1 MTVATGALATN
12 PAALGPLGRG
22 TRCPSPTRPATAGG
36 GARAT
41 CSNTGRRSQVRIL
54 FAIFRLVPKRL
65 TFFSVYFFYRR
76 PPGVPSAAPGPGLP
90 GLHGQDGPD
99 ASLVLGGLPAPGAR
113 LPGLPALGAAHQP
126 GVAGR
131 RGGRR
136 GLRGAAGRLLLR
148 QDALAR
154 LVVHHGRPEVRKLSS
169 LELRH
174 SRR

>member
-1 MTVATGALATN
+1 MGF
-12 PAALGPLGRG
+12 
-22 TRCPSPTRPATAGG
+22 
-36 GARAT
+36 
-41 CSNTGRRSQVRIL
+41 L
-54 FAIFRLVPKRL
+54 FR
-65 TFFSVYFFYRR
+65 RR

-90 GLHGQDGPD
+90 GVHGQDGPD

-126 GVAGR
+126 GVAGS

-136 GLRGAAGRLLLR
+136 GLRGAACRRLLR

-174 SRR
+174 SRRQIGERKSVVLLLVGGLGGDCFEITQDHQGVHQGSVFYFIGQKGCINRKLKP